1 MPIRS
6 VVQNDRRRPKGHQQ
20 VELGREYDGPDALQ
34 YSLHNRVQVPG
45 RDHARP
51 QHAVGH
57 IQAVRLESPHL
68 DLMILHHLRRKN
80 PIQARPAALD
90 PAGRPAGYS
99 VAVGAESRG
108 RRNGLGA
115 GRDQRR
121 GIRGSGVGIGVP
133 APGKSRSCGAVP
145 TSWPRLPLS
154 EQGGG

>member
-68 DLMILHHLRRKN
+68 DLMILHHLGDDRRGGVGR
-80 PIQARPAALD
+80 ISSGRRVALWGASLAAGGPRTRRLA
-90 PAGRPAGYS
+90 PR
-99 VAVGAESRG
+99 RG
-108 RRNGLGA
+108 RSKPAVA
-115 GRDQRR
+115 GTGPRR
-121 GIRGSGVGIGVP
+121 PPRGTGEIGRAHV
-133 APGKSRSCGAVP
+133 
-145 TSWPRLPLS
+145 
-154 EQGGG
+154 

>member
-68 DLMILHHLRRKN
+68 DLMILHHLHPQERVVFPENAILKEATFPGEVRTRFLFRVKAAGMTWDTGVHRFSLEK
-80 PIQARPAALD
+80 IKLRPRQ
-90 PAGRPAGYS
+90 GTKS
-99 VAVGAESRG
+99 SFQTE
-108 RRNGLGA
+108 RN
-115 GRDQRR
+115 
-121 GIRGSGVGIGVP
+121 
-133 APGKSRSCGAVP
+133 KS
-145 TSWPRLPLS
+145 
-154 EQGGG
+154 